1 MLKDLQS
8 RCNPQDFNKLMFVLQ
23 SPSITEHIEY
33 KNWTPLSGRLR
44 AFEKIRINLELIYP
58 ILKDEIKIESGL
70 MNEFILTSFLK
81 NQNYLKENNYL
92 SNNKNHKEI
101 PISIVD
107 YLSYENKNIQQGNKY
122 IYL

>member
-1 MLKDLQS
+1 MLKDLQT

-58 ILKDEIKIESGL
+58 ISKEEIKIESGIFSD
-70 MNEFILTSFLK
+70 FILAAFLN
-81 NQNYLKENNYL
+81 NQVYMKQNNSL
-92 SNNKNHKEI
+92 LGNKNSKEI

-107 YLSYENKNIQQGNKY
+107 YLSYEDNIKLSNFFF
-122 IYL
+122 I

>member
-8 RCNPQDFNKLMFVLQ
+8 RCNQQDFNKLMFVLQ

-33 KNWTPLSGRLR
+33 KNWSPLSGRLR

-70 MNEFILTSFLK
+70 MNEFILAAFLK
-81 NQNYLKENNYL
+81 NKNYLKENNYL
-92 SNNKNHKEI
+92 LNNKNYKDI

-107 YLSYENKNIQQGNKY
+107 YLSYESQNIKLGN
-122 IYL
+122 